1 MKTLDISKANE
12 QLDKL
17 IDNVNTNNIPLTIIN
32 GKGKNAVLISEEKWN
47 EAQNFLKNIGYQ
59 DIQNKLYENMR
70 HEILNEKEN
79 QKVQ

>member
-32 GKGKNAVLISEEKWN
+32 GKGKNAVLILEEIWN
-47 EAQNFLKNIGYQ
+47 EIYETLSILFTDKIEDWSSAQTF
-59 DIQNKLYENMR
+59 DS
-70 HEILNEKEN
+70 NERW
-79 QKVQ
+79 

>member
-32 GKGKNAVLISEEKWN
+32 GKGKNAVLILEEIWN
-47 EAQNFLKNIGYQ
+47 EIYETLSILFIDKIEDWISAQTF
-59 DIQNKLYENMR
+59 DS
-70 HEILNEKEN
+70 NERW
-79 QKVQ
+79 